1 MKYFVLLSIFVLSAC
16 ATTPATTRP
25 SAPTDVMGLIKQS
38 EASAPDGIKGN
49 FQFSIKASGM
59 ENGTT
64 YLNTELDYRDRRNIT
79 LALLP
84 NTIAAFTEQYGS
96 APDTYFVNKNIEV
109 IGEAKRFKTWFSVNG
124 KRTDKYYFQTHIN
137 VGSIDQIKVL

>member
-1 MKYFVLLSIFVLSAC
+1 MKHFVLLSILVLSAC
-16 ATTPATTRP
+16 STTPATTPP
-25 SAPTDVMGLIKQS
+25 SAPTDVMQLIVQS
-38 EASAPDGIKGN
+38 EASAPKGIKGT
-49 FQFSIKASGM
+49 FQLSIKASGM

-84 NTIAAFTEQYGS
+84 NTIAAFTAKYGS
-96 APDTYFVNKNIEV
+96 APDTYFVNNNVEV
-109 IGEAKRFKTWFSVNG
+109 TGEAKRFKTWFSVNG